1 MKAFCSRERF
11 LDNSTL
17 ATGGLRL
24 SAAHATTS
32 LDITPRPSG
41 EYACQTGTTAAIYGP
56 LEGIAWASLDHL
68 DGPQPVGRKTPNTW
82 GLYDMLGNV
91 R

>member
-1 MKAFCSRERF
+1 M
-11 LDNSTL
+11 
-17 ATGGLRL
+17 
-24 SAAHATTS
+24 
-32 LDITPRPSG
+32 
-41 EYACQTGTTAAIYGP
+41 YGP